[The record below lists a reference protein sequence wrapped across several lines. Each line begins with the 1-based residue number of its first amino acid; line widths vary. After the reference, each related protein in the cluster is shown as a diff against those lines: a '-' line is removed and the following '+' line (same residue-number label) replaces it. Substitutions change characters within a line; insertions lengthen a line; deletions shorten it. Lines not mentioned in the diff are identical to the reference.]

1 MKRLVIIVLLCSI
14 ALSGCKT
21 IQSLSTGTKTGA
33 VVGAVAGGILGAI
46 IDSSNPW
53 RGAVIGAATGAAAG
67 GWIGYKLE
75 GKEATA
81 KADEDVVSKAAKDAA
96 KLNSTVKYS
105 RVTETGVT
113 EEIIATPVEL
123 KGNVRTVT
131 VQYFRNGTLISTET
145 RQVEV

>member
-1 MKRLVIIVLLCSI
+1 MRKIVIVLLLISVV
-14 ALSGCKT
+14 LTGCKT
-21 IQSLSTGTKTGA
+21 IESLSTGTKKGA
-33 VVGAVAGGILGAI
+33 AIGAVAGGILGAL

-53 RGAVIGAATGAAAG
+53 RGAIIGATVGAAAG
-67 GWIGYKLE
+67 GWVGYKIE

-96 KLNSTVKYS
+96 TLNSTVKYS
-105 RVTETGVT
+105 RITEDGIT
-113 EEIIATPVEL
+113 EEIIATPKEL
-123 KGNVRTVT
+123 KGNVRTVS